1 MKNKNSPFHLSRLSA
16 LTLLSLPF
24 LGMPAQARQIAP
36 LLKTVADVL
45 GTTKASKKVLGSDTV
60 FYSKDASGKAAKVA
74 VIAHAT
80 WGGRCTHEWVIGLD
94 YATKKV
100 TKVAVTEL
108 SCPHADPINEA
119 GFLDQF
125 KGKGPVQAKG
135 VKSLSGINT
144 VVKAT
149 GSSDLT
155 NEEVV
160 KAIALVEK
168 NYAAF

>member
-1 MKNKNSPFHLSRLSA
+1 MKSKSNVLSPA
-16 LTLLSLPF
+16 VVAAAALLSIPF
-24 LGMPAQARQIAP
+24 YGMQAEARQIAP

-45 GTTKASKKVLGSDTV
+45 GTSKASKKMLGTTTV
-60 FYSKDASGKAAKVA
+60 FYSKDKDKASKVA
-74 VIAHAT
+74 VIAHAL
-80 WGGRCTHEWVIGLD
+80 WGGRCTHEWVIGID
-94 YATKKV
+94 YPTNKV

-108 SCPHADPINEA
+108 SCPHADPINES

-125 KGKGPVQAKG
+125 KGKGPVDMKG
-135 VKSLSGINT
+135 VKRLSGINT
-144 VVKAT
+144 VAKAT

-168 NYAAF
+168 NHAAF

>member
-1 MKNKNSPFHLSRLSA
+1 MKSKNKFPSLA
-16 LTLLSLPF
+16 TLTAAAFLAVPF
-24 LGMPAQARQIAP
+24 LGMQAQARQIAP

-45 GTTKASKKVLGSDTV
+45 GTSKASKKVLGATTV
-60 FYSKDASGKAAKVA
+60 FYSKDKDKASKIA

-80 WGGRCTHEWVIGLD
+80 WGGRCTHEWVIGID
-94 YATKKV
+94 YPTNKV

-108 SCPHADPINEA
+108 SCPHADPINES

-125 KGKGPVQAKG
+125 KGKGPVEIKG
-135 VKSLSGINT
+135 VKRISQINT
-144 VVKAT
+144 VAKAT

>member
-1 MKNKNSPFHLSRLSA
+1 MKNKNKILMLGQWSA
-16 LTLLSLPF
+16 FTLLSVHF
-24 LGMPAQARQIAP
+24 LGMQAEARQIAP

-45 GTTKASKKVLGSDTV
+45 GTSKASKKVIGKDTV
-60 FYSKDASGKAAKVA
+60 FYSKDAAGKASKVA

-94 YATKKV
+94 YPTNKI

-108 SCPHADPINEA
+108 SCPHADPINES

-125 KGKGPVQAKG
+125 KGKGPVEVKG
-135 VKSLSGINT
+135 VKRLSGINT

-160 KAIALVEK
+160 KAIALIEK
-168 NYAAF
+168 NHAAF